1 MRGLTFLM
9 ALVFAASA
17 FAGVSVNRRYRS
29 ALNPD
34 RPVRKSTELIV
45 LHTTEAPAKSSLR
58 HTSERGLCHYCV
70 SDDGTI
76 YQIVDRHRVAFHAGC
91 SMWNAKEEVD
101 EFSVGIECVGYHNKA
116 MPKKQLDAIR
126 GLVEELQRI
135 YGIPDDRVVTHSQV
149 AYGSPNKWHKCKHR
163 GRKRCGMLFA
173 MPSVRTYLNLKTRP
187 LFDPDVRAK
196 RLVVKDAYLNKVL
209 YTSVDTMT
217 ASYGTGSVK
226 GVDPTK
232 SRAGVK
238 IAKGEKKKGSK
249 GQAKGKPQGIKGEIK
264 SRPPTKAFNKVP
276 QTMADLNAQGYVVI
290 GTISK
295 KNLPAKIAG
304 KKWNASDTYYL
315 CKGRVTPGN
324 LIDPRKVK
332 EGMTVWRRKKN

>member
-1 MRGLTFLM
+1 MRWFAFLI
-9 ALVFAASA
+9 ALLCSASA
-17 FAGVSVNRRYRS
+17 FAGVSVNKRYRS

-70 SDDGTI
+70 VEDGTV
-76 YQIVDRHRVAFHAGC
+76 YQIIDRHRVAFHAGC

-126 GLVEELQRI
+126 VLVEELQKI

-173 MPSVRTYLNLKTRP
+173 MPSVRSYLNLKTRP

-209 YTSVDTMT
+209 YTSVDTMV
-217 ASYGTGSVK
+217 ASYGKGRVK

-238 IAKGEKKKGSK
+238 IEKGGKKNGVKEN
-249 GQAKGKPQGIKGEIK
+249 AKGKTVGIKGEIN

-276 QTMADLNAQGYVVI
+276 QTISDLNAQGYVVL
-290 GTISK
+290 GTITK
-295 KNLPAKIAG
+295 KKMPVSIAG
-304 KKWNASDTYYL
+304 KNWKASDTYYL
-315 CKGRVTPGN
+315 YKGKVTPGN
-324 LIDPRKVK
+324 LIDPKKVK
-332 EGMTVWRRKKN
+332 EGMTIWRKKK

>member
-91 SMWNAKEEVD
+91 SMWNGKEEVD

-217 ASYGTGSVK
+217 ASYGKGSVK

-249 GQAKGKPQGIKGEIK
+249 GQTKGKPQGIRGEIN

-304 KKWNASDTYYL
+304 KEWNASDTYYL